1 MKDLLRCDAPSRNY
15 CRSLIRFR
23 DINVLAAR
31 SLYAIDSDE
40 ICVDRVP
47 MARMRAMQFS
57 KVRLCV
63 VFTDE
68 DFDALSDVRRIGW

>member
-15 CRSLIRFR
+15 CRPLISFR

-31 SLYAIDSDE
+31 SDDAIDSDE

-47 MARMRAMQFS
+47 VTRMHAMQFS
-57 KVRLCV
+57 KVKLCV
-63 VFTDE
+63 DFTDE
-68 DFDALSDVRRIGW
+68 DNTNALSDV